1 MSTSVDTVLWEDF
14 TIANDVNGW
23 RAGEWTK
30 TELSASSFS
39 VSGGR
44 GVITCTTPGSSGTSS
59 PLKTAIAW
67 KDAALRY
74 FDATFS
80 SESQDASGASTP
92 AAQRPVALFHWNG
105 ILGSGAAGYAIM
117 PGSYSGGKSLTA
129 FSLYRL
135 GSDGTVGTALGAS
148 ASISTA
154 SNNGVVNYRVRV
166 IPGFGTNIIQWKVWV
181 SGNEP
186 TGTWITTSDSTHSGG
201 RIAAGYGTV
210 LGDPVNGRVYFDKI
224 RVTRF
229 SSTADVPTVTAP
241 VSGAT
246 TTALATYTTATYTAP
261 SPAAYKNYILF
272 TLISHGTNV
281 PSVTPTG
288 LGLTWTEIGSAGGTV
303 WASTGR
309 RLQAFR
315 ASGFATTGT
324 ISLATGNAN
333 NTGAAWI
340 LHEITDG
347 ATATTVLESTTASRS
362 AETTFTITPTTTALG
377 FFDTS
382 PYVLTLGAVACAAT
396 ANTVAPVGL
405 QTELAEVNYL
415 TPTMSLQSS
424 YASIVFTPDGSWGAS
439 WTTSSVNAYFIVRIA
454 PKILQAQDQ
463 TVAGLSFG
471 AG

>member
-44 GVITCTTPGSSGTSS
+44 GVITCTTPGSSGTSN

-67 KDAALRY
+67 KDTALRY
-74 FDATFS
+74 FDATIVA
-80 SESQDASGASTP
+80 ESQDSSGASTA
-92 AAQRPVALFHWNG
+92 AAQRPAVLFHWNG
-105 ILGSGAAGYAIM
+105 VLGSGAAGYAIM
-117 PGSYSGGKSLTA
+117 PGSYASGKSTT
-129 FSLYRL
+129 FNLYRL
-135 GSDGTVGTALGAS
+135 GSDGSVGTSLGNAVL
-148 ASISTA
+148 STA
-154 SNNGVVNYRVRV
+154 ANNGLVSYRVRV
-166 IPGFGTNIIQWKVWV
+166 VPGFGTNIIQWKVWV
-181 SGNEP
+181 GSTEP
-186 TGTWITTSDSTHSGG
+186 VGTWNYATDNTLSGG
-201 RIAAGYGTV
+201 KFAIGYSV
-210 LGDPVNGRVYFDKI
+210 ILGDPINGRVYVDSA

-229 SSTADVPTVTAP
+229 PSTADVPTVTAP

-281 PSVTPTG
+281 PAANPTG